1 MLKVKKRRK
10 KKMTQEL
17 LIECIGCAAQCG
29 KTELV
34 TTLTDILNDM
44 QHPVEKKTRA
54 ANNKSGYIQLDM
66 ETGKKV
72 AEYAT
77 VKEANTAMGKKPTA
91 SCISQACRNF
101 KVGKSN
107 VAYGFKWQYG
117 CDFDA

>member
-1 MLKVKKRRK
+1 MTKEFIVK
-10 KKMTQEL
+10 
-17 LIECIGCAAQCG
+17 LIANSSVAGDMES
-29 KTELV
+29 V
-34 TTLTDILNDM
+34 TILTDMLNELE
-44 QHPVEKKTRA
+44 HPVEKKTRA
-54 ANNKSGYIQLDM
+54 ANNKTGYVQLDM

-107 VAYGFKWQYG
+107 VAYGFKWVYG
-117 CDFDA
+117 EDFNA